1 MSKKALPP
9 VHPGETLLEDLM
21 KPLGLSRNKLAA
33 ALGVDTKR
41 INEIVTKRRSITGDT
56 ALRLARYFG
65 TSPEFWMNLQARY
78 DLELAKDAKAE
89 EIERTV
95 LVKQQTENEVHFVP

>member
-21 KPLGLSRNKLAA
+21 KPLGLSQNKLVD
-33 ALGVDTKR
+33 ALEVDPRR
-41 INEIVTKRRSITGDT
+41 INQIVTGRRSTTGDT
-56 ALRLARYFG
+56 ALRLVQYFG

-78 DLELAKDAKAE
+78 DLEVAKDKKLAE
-89 EIERTV
+89 IRRKIKPRVGTQEDV
-95 LVKQQTENEVHFVP
+95 AA

>member
-21 KPLGLSRNKLAA
+21 KPLGLSQNKLAE
-33 ALGVDTKR
+33 ALGVDPRR
-41 INEIVTKRRSITGDT
+41 INEIVTGRRSITGDT

-78 DLELAKDAKAE
+78 DLEVAKDKKLAE
-89 EIERTV
+89 IQRK
-95 LVKQQTENEVHFVP
+95 VKPRPATRKDVAA